1 MVKIMSLMQNMWE
14 RPLVRELCKVQARIS
29 ELEED
34 QRALWPKKT
43 LGIFDRH
50 DRYVRMNAIE
60 GLLSK
65 AHTERLELMKQINEG
80 KTR

>member
-14 RPLVRELCKVQARIS
+14 RPLVRELRKVQDRIS
-29 ELEED
+29 ELKED

-43 LGIFDRH
+43 LGVHDLH
-50 DRYVRMNAIE
+50 DRYLRMNAIE

-65 AHTERLELMKQINEG
+65 AHTERLELMQQINEG
-80 KTR
+80 KTL